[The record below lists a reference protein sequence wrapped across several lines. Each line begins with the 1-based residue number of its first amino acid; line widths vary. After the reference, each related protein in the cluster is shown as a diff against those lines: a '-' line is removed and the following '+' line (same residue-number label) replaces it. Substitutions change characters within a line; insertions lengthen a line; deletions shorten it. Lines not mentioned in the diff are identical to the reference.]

1 MRISDWSSDVCSSD
15 LEALEWSGMT
25 VREYAAAL
33 AISRHS
39 LARWR
44 DLLAEREV
52 PVDWRARLHP
62 RDRPPINRAA
72 SPRTHGELRRRK
84 SVGEGKSVSVC
95 VDLGGRRLLQK
106 KKRPIVHN
114 E

>member
-1 MRISDWSSDVCSSD
+1 MHV
-15 LEALEWSGMT
+15 EALEWSGMT

-52 PVDWRARLHP
+52 PVDWRA
-62 RDRPPINRAA
+62 AA
-72 SPRTHGELRRRK
+72 SEREAANKQR
-84 SVGEGKSVSVC
+84 C
-95 VDLGGRRLLQK
+95 
-106 KKRPIVHN
+106 
-114 E
+114 